1 MKRFLF
7 VVLLIL
13 SSILLFNSIDREDV
27 IAEFDPLKIEIGE
40 MFEYL
45 NYEKE
50 MYVLNYQIADI
61 DDNGENDLVIVIGE
75 KTEESDF
82 YKNIDVIVY
91 NQTNEMFTAAKLKNY
106 EGKMPRIELDDVDG
120 DKVRDVILIA
130 TCKNNDNSMSIVSFN
145 EKGAKE
151 IFKSKE
157 SKGLEISGQILDGFK
172 ARITIKNLKQEF
184 EVDLSENKENYIT
197 NGFYLENGKL
207 NTDKVKISS
216 AGIYNIELIKIDD
229 KVGVKYTERIKGFD
243 NLDIIDQLKVLI
255 KYDNGKWSI
264 VEVISERFGKVV

>member
-91 NQTNEMFTAAKLKNY
+91 NQTNGMFTAAKLKNY

>member
-106 EGKMPRIELDDVDG
+106 EGKMPRIELDDVAG